1 MTHTVETRI
10 KLSIHRYAS
19 RFSTLYIDENLLSVR
34 KIFAAPLRTS
44 YLKYALVAGKNID
57 GKIIL
62 VLHIRKIE
70 SKSQVVFA
78 KKFSQQFFEN
88 FCRKNLRK

>member
-44 YLKYALVAGKNID
+44 YLKYALMIVTKAKNCEEIHNLKKYIIVKNI
-57 GKIIL
+57 
-62 VLHIRKIE
+62 
-70 SKSQVVFA
+70 
-78 KKFSQQFFEN
+78 
-88 FCRKNLRK
+88 KN